1 MNLSIKYKR
10 KLQELDY
17 IHLNAQRTSNEVRD
31 VLRVP
36 TREIL
41 RSCEIIMDKKQITK
55 KELENKKESNLL
67 SIKFFQSLYE
77 GTVAQKLMVEEINL
91 DID

>member
-1 MNLSIKYKR
+1 
-10 KLQELDY
+10 
-17 IHLNAQRTSNEVRD
+17 
-31 VLRVP
+31 
-36 TREIL
+36 
-41 RSCEIIMDKKQITK
+41 MDKKQITK

>member
-55 KELENKKESNLL
+55 KELENKKKVTCCQSNSSNLYTKEPWL
-67 SIKFFQSLYE
+67 K
-77 GTVAQKLMVEEINL
+77 N
-91 DID
+91 